1 MYDANY
7 NHLLND
13 SDCIEIYKGS
23 FFHSNKSRNTKKVIV
38 FDLDETLGSFVEM
51 NILWTTIQFV
61 MNDKNPISQHDLL
74 DLFPEFFR
82 PNIFSI
88 LKYIYRKKVAG
99 DCDKIYIYTNNQS
112 QTYTVNVISEYFA
125 KNVSGNKLL
134 FDQIIYAFK
143 INNQIVQVGR
153 TTHKK
158 THSDLINCT
167 LLPKKTAICFLDDV
181 EFDEMKKERIY
192 YIKPKAYHH
201 LLSTHDIID
210 RLWTSKYRPFFQDN
224 MDKIKDHF
232 ITRCIKLCA
241 FSEHNYRNYIYLSE
255 QENISRKIMYHLKDF
270 FLLTKKRNKTR
281 KKTKITSNFTRKLL
295 VD

>member
-7 NHLLND
+7 IHILDD
-13 SDCIEIYKGS
+13 SECIEIYKGS
-23 FFHSNKSRNTKKVIV
+23 FFHSNKSRNIKKVIV
-38 FDLDETLGSFVEM
+38 FDLDETLGSFAEM
-51 NILWTTIQFV
+51 NILWTTIQFI

-88 LKYIYRKKVAG
+88 LKYVYRKKIAG
-99 DCDKIYIYTNNQS
+99 DCNKLYIYTNNQS
-112 QTYTVNVISEYFA
+112 QTYTVNVISEYFT
-125 KNVSGNKLL
+125 KHISGNNPL

-153 TTHKK
+153 TTHNK
-158 THSDLINCT
+158 THTDLINCT

-181 EFDEMKKERIY
+181 EYDEMKKQRIY
-192 YIKPKAYHH
+192 YIKPKPYHH
-201 LLSTHDIID
+201 LLSTHDIIN
-210 RLWTSKYRPFFQDN
+210 RLSNSKYRPFFQDN
-224 MDKIKDHF
+224 IDTIKHHF
-232 ITRCIKLCA
+232 ITRCIKLRT

-255 QENISRKIMYHLKDF
+255 QESISRKIMYHLKDF
-270 FLLTKKRNKTR
+270 FLLTKKKNKTR
-281 KKTKITSNFTRKLL
+281 KKTKITSKFTRKLV

>member
-7 NHLLND
+7 NHLLDD
-13 SDCIEIYKGS
+13 SECIEIYKGS
-23 FFHSNKSRNTKKVIV
+23 FYHNNKSRNIKKVIV
-38 FDLDETLGSFVEM
+38 FDLDETLGSFVDM

-61 MNDKNPISQHDLL
+61 MSDKNPISQYDLL

-88 LKYIYRKKVAG
+88 LDYIHRKRLSG
-99 DCDKIYIYTNNQS
+99 DCEKIYIYTNNQS
-112 QTYTVNVISEYFA
+112 QSYTVNVISEYFT
-125 KNVSGNKLL
+125 KKVSKVTPL

-143 INNQIVQVGR
+143 INNHIVQVGR

-167 LLPKKTAICFLDDV
+167 LLPKRTAICFLDDV

-201 LLSTHDIID
+201 LLSTHDILN
-210 RLWTSKYRPFFQDN
+210 RFFNSKYRHIISEYIES
-224 MDKIKDHF
+224 IKDHY
-232 ITRCIKLCA
+232 ISRCIKLRA
-241 FSEHNYRNYIYLSE
+241 YSENNYRNHIYLYE
-255 QENISRKIMYHLKDF
+255 HEKISKKIMYHLRDF
-270 FLLTKKRNKTR
+270 FLLTKKSNKTR
-281 KKTKITSNFTRKLL
+281 KKKNCICNFTRKMPPL
-295 VD
+295 